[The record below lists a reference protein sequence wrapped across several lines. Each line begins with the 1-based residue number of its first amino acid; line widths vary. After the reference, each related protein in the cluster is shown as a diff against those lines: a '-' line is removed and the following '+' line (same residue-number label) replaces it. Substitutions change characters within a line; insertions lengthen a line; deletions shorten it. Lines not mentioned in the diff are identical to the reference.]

1 MDGLGKKVAMCG
13 EFWGEERAMC
23 RSYIGYGEGV
33 NVMARAWGRI
43 GLVAAIESVTTR
55 W

>member
-1 MDGLGKKVAMCG
+1 MDELGKKVAMHG

-23 RSYIGYGEGV
+23 RSYIGPGEGLTSWREPGDRF
-33 NVMARAWGRI
+33 AAA
-43 GLVAAIESVTTR
+43 AAIESVTTR